1 MVDSAFSEN
10 EQALEGKG
18 IQNSN
23 RWQANLVFIRIEW
36 RTNTV
41 WHVTYA
47 VSMFRPYKITM
58 TCIFSGSDVGKNIFL
73 GKEFSVC
80 LWNCFFVKKEFLLHI
95 VEVSWSVVKFFR
107 YFCENIIILF
117 HVYSQTYYIG
127 QLFQL
132 KSFRNKLV
140 APVSFWDQA
149 QKKMMLT
156 FGKIEKTDH
165 HL

>member
-80 LWNCFFVKKEFLLHI
+80 LWNCFFCEERIFI
-95 VEVSWSVVKFFR
+95 AYSWSVLKC
-107 YFCENIIILF
+107 CEIFSLFLRKYHYTISCIFTNILYWTALPTKIVQEQTGCASVILRSSPKKDDA
-117 HVYSQTYYIG
+117 HV
-127 QLFQL
+127 
-132 KSFRNKLV
+132 
-140 APVSFWDQA
+140 W
-149 QKKMMLT
+149 
-156 FGKIEKTDH
+156 
-165 HL
+165 